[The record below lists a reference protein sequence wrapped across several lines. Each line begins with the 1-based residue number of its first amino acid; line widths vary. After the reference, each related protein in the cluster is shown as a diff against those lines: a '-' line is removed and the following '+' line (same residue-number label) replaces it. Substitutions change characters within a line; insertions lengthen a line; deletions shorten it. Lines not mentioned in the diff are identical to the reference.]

1 LHFLLPEPTPSFQL
15 DESQEEEAMKRYRI
29 ANLLMLFVFGFVVFF
44 AGSTETNAQSRR
56 DDYRDR
62 YRNDSRYDRQRR
74 NRDSRLTNQGMSRR
88 DVNVL
93 LLQGYENGLRAGRQ
107 DRSRNKYNASNV
119 YRNTPSLPYNGDTSS
134 ADYLYRQG
142 YLEGYED
149 GYNGRVRY

>member
-1 LHFLLPEPTPSFQL
+1 MMRYFKKINFVMLLAFGSVMF
-15 DESQEEEAMKRYRI
+15 
-29 ANLLMLFVFGFVVFF
+29 FV
-44 AGSTETNAQSRR
+44 GSVDTNGQTRR

-62 YRNDSRYDRQRR
+62 YRNESRYDRQRR
-74 NRDSRLTNQGMSRR
+74 NRDSRTTNQGMSRR

-93 LLQGYENGLRAGRQ
+93 LLQGYENGLNAGRA
-107 DRSRNKYNASNV
+107 DSSRRKYNASNV
-119 YRNTPSLPYNGDTSS
+119 YRNTPSRPYNGDTSS